1 MLLNAYPLAGDAKVS
16 IFLKIE
22 KGIHFFYVF
31 WNLNPFS
38 PLP

>member
-16 IFLKIE
+16 IILKIE

-31 WNLNPFS
+31 WAALIRFEK
-38 PLP
+38 

>member
-22 KGIHFFYVF
+22 KGIHFFCVF
-31 WNLNPFS
+31 WAALIRFEK
-38 PLP
+38 